1 MKKIV
6 NWINRYYLA
15 IVLIAILLLGIY
27 NIFLRIDNNKL
38 KEQNTQLKE
47 KVAKVTEERDSNWDL
62 VIERNNEIW
71 RLEMVA
77 YEWQQLF
84 YAEIDFHPY
93 EGYPYMDY
101 DFSTSCK

>member
-6 NWINRYYLA
+6 NWIQKYYLA
-15 IVLIAILLLGIY
+15 IVLVMILLLGIY
-27 NIFLRIDNNKL
+27 NIFLRIDNSKI

-47 KVAKVTEERDSNWDL
+47 ELAKVTEERDNNWDL
-62 VIERNNEIW
+62 VIERNNEIY
-71 RLEMVA
+71 RLEMIA

-84 YAEIDFHPY
+84 YAEIEFYPY

-101 DFSTSCK
+101 DYSTSCK

>member
-6 NWINRYYLA
+6 NWISRYYLA

-38 KEQNTQLKE
+38 KEQNTQLK
-47 KVAKVTEERDSNWDL
+47 VNLAKAEEERDNNWDL
-62 VIERNNEIW
+62 VIERNNEIY
-71 RLEMVA
+71 RLEMIA

-84 YAEIDFHPY
+84 YSEIEFYPY